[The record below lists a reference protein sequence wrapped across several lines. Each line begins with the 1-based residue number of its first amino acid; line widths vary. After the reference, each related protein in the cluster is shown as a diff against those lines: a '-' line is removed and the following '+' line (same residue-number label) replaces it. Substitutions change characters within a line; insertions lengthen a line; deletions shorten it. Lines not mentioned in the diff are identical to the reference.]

1 MATLLESLA
10 QSFSP
15 DLLGKIAGST
25 GLDTN
30 LVSKGLG
37 TVGPLLTGALA
48 AKSTTPAGLD
58 GLMQLIPSDGGAILG
73 NLASLVGGSGSAG
86 TLLSG
91 IFGPGLGAV
100 GKTLDQRLGFN
111 ASSLLG
117 IAGPAVL
124 GLLSKLRSESSLD
137 SAGVARLLQDQQK
150 AFVDAGGETARLV
163 ESVLGAGREAEATR
177 ARYSDDEWLKVRLAP
192 MAAAQVVMMSS
203 PSGPIGTI
211 KEATAVVR
219 AIGEAKKEATAT
231 SILGLAFDQDLSLD
245 DLKTLGGSSATKEN
259 LLGVVR
265 MAVATVAGKSPQDAA
280 SYRRFLTAVATG
292 VAEASKEGGFLGIG
306 GTLVNDKEKAAIE
319 EIAVAAT

>member
-10 QSFSP
+10 QSFTP

-30 LVSKGLG
+30 LVSKGLS

-48 AKSTTPAGLD
+48 NKSATATGLD

-73 NLASLVGGSGSAG
+73 NLASLVGGSGGAG
-86 TLLSG
+86 NMLSG
-91 IFGPGLGAV
+91 IFGGGLGAV
-100 GKTLDQRLGFN
+100 GKTLDQKLGFN

-124 GLLSKLRSESSLD
+124 GLLSKMRSESNLD
-137 SAGVARLLQDQQK
+137 SAGVARMLEEQQQ
-150 AFVDAGGETARLV
+150 AFVASGGENARLV
-163 ESVLGAGREAEATR
+163 DSVLAAGKEAEAVR
-177 ARYSDDEWLKVRLAP
+177 ARYTDDEWLKVRLAP

-211 KEATAVVR
+211 KEATAVVK
-219 AIGEAKKEATAT
+219 AIGEAKKEATPT

-245 DLKTLGGSSATKEN
+245 DLKTLGGSSATKDT
-259 LLGVVR
+259 LLGVVKT
-265 MAVATVAGKSPQDAA
+265 AVATVAGKSPQDAA
-280 SYRRFLTAVATG
+280 AYRRFLTTVATG

-319 EIAVAAT
+319 EIAAATT